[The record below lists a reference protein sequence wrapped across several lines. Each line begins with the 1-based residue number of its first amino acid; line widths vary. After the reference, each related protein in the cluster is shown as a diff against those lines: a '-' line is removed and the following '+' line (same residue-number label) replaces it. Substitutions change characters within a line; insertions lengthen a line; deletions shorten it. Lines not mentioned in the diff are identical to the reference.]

1 MRNVNSWRPAG
12 RIWIAGLALVGAVL
26 AVLLAAALPVRLR
39 ALDPALLQAAG
50 QGPADAWEWAEGHL
64 ELGRT
69 GPVRLA
75 WEAVPPGLAAEADR
89 RQLRRLESER
99 PILHLTGGPAPFLEA
114 VLDLAGVQAT
124 PEPAGVF
131 APPVLDLLLAADVRR
146 EAVDYLALSTRPAV
160 PLLLGARHLPG
171 MARLVPAGRPG
182 GQAYESVVVLLSLL
196 AQAETLDPA
205 LLRSLRLLLE
215 RAEAGETAALRQ
227 WEEAILGVLS
237 LARRLDYTQL
247 ADLLRT
253 VTDSATLA
261 ELGATFRRHPQ
272 AVAVLFTAAGLTG
285 RPGDMATYL
294 ATYGPRGEVAL
305 ADALRAGTGAVVLLL
320 DRQQPV
326 ARIPPLARPLRRLG
340 ESLAPGLAD
349 LPDFVGVLV
358 KASLGAIAGLL
369 ALVGLRA
376 LLPGLADAT
385 GGGRASSG
393 LLGLALFAFAV
404 VLAEPDVFAPAPVPR
419 PPAFPL
425 DLSGLASVVPR
436 AVSTMTIDQLTILA
450 VLFFFVVQLGIFLL
464 SLAKLGQIRRLDASP
479 DLKLRLLE
487 NEEHLFDFGLYVGL
501 IGTASAFI
509 LLSLNIVEASIM
521 AAYTSTLFGIVFVA
535 ILKVTRVR
543 PYRRTLIEATT
554 R

>member
-1 MRNVNSWRPAG
+1 MPHVKTWRPSG
-12 RIWIAGLALVGAVL
+12 RAWAAGLALLGAAL

-39 ALDPALLQAAG
+39 ALDPALLRAAG
-50 QGPADAWEWAEGHL
+50 DGPSDAWTWAERHL

-75 WEAVPPGLAAEADR
+75 WEAVPPGLAAEGDR
-89 RQLRRLESER
+89 RQLQRLETAR

-114 VLDLAGVQAT
+114 VLDLAGVRPT
-124 PEPAGVF
+124 IRPTTES

-182 GQAYESVVVLLSLL
+182 GQAYEAVVVLLGLL
-196 AQAETLDPA
+196 AQGETLDPA

-227 WEEAILGVLS
+227 WEDAALGLLS

-247 ADLLRT
+247 AELLRP
-253 VTDSATLA
+253 VTTTDTLA
-261 ELGATFRRHPQ
+261 ELGAAVRRRP
-272 AVAVLFTAAGLTG
+272 AGTPVLFTAVGLTG
-285 RPGDMATYL
+285 RPADVATYL
-294 ATYGPRGEVAL
+294 AAHGPRGEAAL
-305 ADALRAGTGAVVLLL
+305 AEALRAGTGAVALLL

-326 ARIPPLARPLRRLG
+326 AQIPPLARPLRRLG
-340 ESLAPGLAD
+340 ESLAPGLAT
-349 LPDFVGVLV
+349 LPDGIGVLV
-358 KASLGAIAGLL
+358 KASLGAVAGLL
-369 ALVGLRA
+369 ALIGLRA
-376 LLPGLADAT
+376 LLPGLGTAT

-404 VLAEPDVFAPAPVPR
+404 VLAEPDVFASAPVPR

-425 DLSGLASVVPR
+425 DLSGLATVVPR

-464 SLAKLGQIRRLDASP
+464 GLAKLGQIQRLDASP

-501 IGTASAFI
+501 IGTASSFI

-543 PYRRTLIEATT
+543 PYRRTLIEASP